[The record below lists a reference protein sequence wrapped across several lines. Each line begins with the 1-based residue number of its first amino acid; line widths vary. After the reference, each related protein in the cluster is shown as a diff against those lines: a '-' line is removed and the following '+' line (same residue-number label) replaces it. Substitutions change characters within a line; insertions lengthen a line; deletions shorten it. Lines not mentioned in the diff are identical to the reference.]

1 MNKLL
6 LKCARIITSV
16 VAISSL
22 ILSTSSLCVHA
33 STSGALMHVSD
44 IEINSGEVY
53 DLTTDQES
61 SNTIYGLSNSTIIIK
76 YKSTSSAI
84 YQSLFSVSNST
95 LGNENRHFHIY
106 VTPSGTLGME
116 LRNTDSDFKYTMAAP
131 SALNSADEN
140 TIAFSADSNTGT
152 YKLFAN
158 GSLVSTLNKNA
169 FKFLKDIDGLDKI
182 SLGGTIRGGK
192 VKYPFSGTISDFTIY
207 DTCMSDA
214 DIITAT
220 SAQENTTPSQNV
232 NFTKENLSIQQGT
245 TFDLSS
251 IQEAES
257 IRSMSEGTIIV
268 KYTSDSTA
276 SIQSLFSVSNSTTG
290 NENRHFHIYITPGG
304 SLGFELRNTDSDFKY
319 AASRASSVRST
330 YQGSN
335 AENTVAFVAN
345 KSDGSYKLFANG
357 QLVKE
362 YRTNNYKFISD
373 ITGTDTISLGA
384 TVRGGTPKYTFG
396 GNIESFTITSD
407 VLSDEQLIQTTGFN
421 SYGTLIFSDH
431 DATNSNYFRIPSLLK
446 LSNGTIVAA
455 ADARYGG
462 THDSKSNIDT
472 AFSSSND
479 NGTTWSEPIL
489 PLHFTDYEDQRVDWP
504 TTMPERNL
512 QITGSA
518 SFIDPLLIQDASTGR
533 LFLFA
538 DVMPAGIGSSNAS
551 IGNGYKEIDGNKY
564 LKLRWHTDASDTYNY
579 SVRANGVIYDDTTNS
594 PTDYTL
600 NDEFEILKNGVPLTV
615 KQYQVSING
624 STLDET
630 NTNKD
635 VTMNV
640 FYKDA
645 VFKVFP
651 TTYLGMKYSDNGGQT
666 WSGLHLLNELKSNA
680 EKILVT
686 GPGVGIQIQ
695 NGDYSGRL
703 VVPVYSVTLSGF
715 GIVYSDDHGASWNYA
730 AADTFS
736 NGSTAEAQIV
746 EMADGSLKAF
756 IRTNTG
762 HIIERNSIDGGITWS
777 TGTALT
783 NVLSTGYGTQLSVI
797 RYSGQIDGHD
807 AIIMSTP
814 NSASGRNT
822 GVINV
827 GLITDTGTTGVN
839 RYNVDWKY
847 SYQVNGNGGFSYSCL
862 SELSDGNIGL
872 FYEGYDSWS
881 REQLHLKNVVVFEKY
896 TMNTLIGR

>member
-1 MNKLL
+1 M
-6 LKCARIITSV
+6 
-16 VAISSL
+16 VAIFSI
-22 ILSTSSLCVHA
+22 ILSTSSFCA
-33 STSGALMHVSD
+33 NAATSGALIHVSGV
-44 IEINSGEVY
+44 EIATGEVY
-53 DLTTDQES
+53 DLTTNQES
-61 SNTIYGLSNSTIIIK
+61 SNTIYGLSNSTIIIR
-76 YKSTSSAI
+76 YKSTSSAT

-116 LRNTDSDFKYTMAAP
+116 LRNTDSDFKYTMSAP
-131 SALNSADEN
+131 SVLNSEDEN
-140 TIAFSADSNTGT
+140 IIAFSADSITGT

-158 GSLVSTLNKNA
+158 GSLVSTLNKNE
-169 FKFLKDIDGLDKI
+169 FKFLKDIDGLDKV

-207 DTCMSDA
+207 GSCMSDA

-220 SAQENTTPSQNV
+220 SAQENITPSNSV

-245 TFDLSS
+245 TYDLSS

-268 KYTSDSTA
+268 RYTSDSTA

-290 NENRHFHIYITPGG
+290 NENRHFHIYITPSG

-362 YRTNNYKFISD
+362 YRTNNYKFIPD
-373 ITGTDTISLGA
+373 ITGADTISLGA

-396 GNIESFTITSD
+396 GDIESFTITSD

-421 SYGTLIFSDH
+421 SYGTLIFSDQ

-479 NGTTWSEPIL
+479 NGITWSTPIL

-579 SVRANGVIYDDTTNS
+579 SVRADGVIYDDKTNS
-594 PTDYTL
+594 PTDYKL
-600 NDEFEILKNGVPLTV
+600 NDEYEILKNGVPLTV
-615 KQYQVSING
+615 KQYKVNING
-624 STLDET
+624 STLNEI
-630 NTNKD
+630 NTNQD
-635 VTMNV
+635 VAMNV

-666 WSGLHLLNELKSNA
+666 WSGLHLLNELKSSA

-695 NGDYSGRL
+695 NGDYAGRL

-715 GIVYSDDHGASWNYA
+715 GIVYSDNHGATWNYA
-730 AADTFS
+730 AADNFS

-814 NSASGRNT
+814 NSTSGRNT

-827 GLITDTGTTGVN
+827 GLITDTGATGLN

-847 SYQVNGNGGFSYSCL
+847 SYRVNGNGGFSYSCL
-862 SELSDGNIGL
+862 SQLSDGNIGL

-896 TMNTLIGR
+896 TMNTLTGR

>member
-1 MNKLL
+1 MHKLL
-6 LKCARIITSV
+6 LKCARIITSA

-33 STSGALMHVSD
+33 SASGALMHVSD
-44 IEINSGEVY
+44 IEIKSGEVY

-61 SNTIYGLSNSTIIIK
+61 SNTIYGLSNSTIIIR

-140 TIAFSADSNTGT
+140 IIAFSADSNTGT

-345 KSDGSYKLFANG
+345 KSDQSYKLFANG

-407 VLSDEQLIQTTGFN
+407 VMSDEQLIQTTGLN

-446 LSNGTIVAA
+446 LSNGTMVAA

-479 NGTTWSEPIL
+479 NGITWSTPIL

-564 LKLRWHTDASDTYNY
+564 LKLRWYTDASDTYNY
-579 SVRANGVIYDDTTNS
+579 SVRANGIIYNDTTNS

-600 NDEFEILKNGVPLTV
+600 NDEYEILKNGIPLTV
-615 KQYQVSING
+615 KQYKVSING
-624 STLDET
+624 STLNET

-645 VFKVFP
+645 IFKVFP

-746 EMADGSLKAF
+746 EMTDGSLKAF

-814 NSASGRNT
+814 NSTSGRNT

-827 GLITDTGTTGVN
+827 GLITDTGATGLN

-847 SYQVNGNGGFSYSCL
+847 SYRVNGNGGFSYSCL

-896 TMNTLIGR
+896 TMNTLTGR

>member
-1 MNKLL
+1 
-6 LKCARIITSV
+6 
-16 VAISSL
+16 
-22 ILSTSSLCVHA
+22 
-33 STSGALMHVSD
+33 MHVSD
-44 IEINSGEVY
+44 IEIKSGEVY

-61 SNTIYGLSNSTIIIK
+61 SNTIYGLSNSTIIIR

-140 TIAFSADSNTGT
+140 IIAFSADSNTGT

-345 KSDGSYKLFANG
+345 KSDQSYKLFANG

-407 VLSDEQLIQTTGFN
+407 VMSDEQLIQTTGLN

-446 LSNGTIVAA
+446 LSNGTMVAA

-479 NGTTWSEPIL
+479 NGITWSTPIL

-564 LKLRWHTDASDTYNY
+564 LKLRWYTDASDTYNY
-579 SVRANGVIYDDTTNS
+579 SVRANGIIYNDTTNS

-600 NDEFEILKNGVPLTV
+600 NDEYEILKNGIPLTV
-615 KQYQVSING
+615 KQYKVSING
-624 STLDET
+624 STLNET

-645 VFKVFP
+645 IFKVFP

-746 EMADGSLKAF
+746 EMTDGSLKAF

-814 NSASGRNT
+814 NSTSGRNT

-827 GLITDTGTTGVN
+827 GLITDTGATGLN

-847 SYQVNGNGGFSYSCL
+847 SYRVNGNGGFSYSCL

-896 TMNTLIGR
+896 TMNTLTGR